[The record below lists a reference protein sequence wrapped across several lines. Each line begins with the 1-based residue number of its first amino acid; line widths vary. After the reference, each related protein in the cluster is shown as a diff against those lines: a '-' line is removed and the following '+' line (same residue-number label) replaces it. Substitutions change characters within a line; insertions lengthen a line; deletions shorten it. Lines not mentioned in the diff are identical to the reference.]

1 MGVVVV
7 PAFEVVIG
15 SGVDAGVDFV
25 GDEAELLDGE
35 EGPAEHGGAFGWEL
49 CEGFEEGVVAAEE
62 AVEVFGAAVAVG
74 AGLAWQC
81 GQFVVDEVAEG
92 FERGFEAV
100 VAFGAS
106 GVLVC
111 GGGCAF
117 HA

>member
-1 MGVVVV
+1 M
-7 PAFEVVIG
+7 
-15 SGVDAGVDFV
+15 
-25 GDEAELLDGE
+25 EL
-35 EGPAEHGGAFGWEL
+35 FW
-49 CEGFEEGVVAAEE
+49 
-62 AVEVFGAAVAVG
+62 AAVAVG

-81 GQFVVDEVAEG
+81 GHFVVDEVAEG
-92 FERGFEAV
+92 FEGGFEAE